1 MKHKP
6 LHGSR
11 FFFATTPL
19 PCPYLPGRVERRV
32 VTELMGRDV
41 RALHDAL
48 SQAGYRRSHGIAYAP
63 ACADCSACVAVRI
76 LVSEFTPSKSQ
87 QRVMRLNGDLRIQ
100 ELSPVATSEQ
110 FALFSA
116 YQKARH
122 GDGDMSRMDYLDF
135 QALVEETPVDT
146 LLAEFRRPDGSLAAV
161 CLADRLNDG
170 LSAVYSFFD
179 PGSSRRSP
187 GTHMILWLV
196 ERAKTLGLPHVYL
209 GFWIE
214 GCSKMSYKANFH
226 PVEGFTCDGWR
237 RLGEESAGS

>member
-6 LHGSR
+6 LHGNR
-11 FFFATTPL
+11 FFFATAPQ

-32 VTELMGRDV
+32 VTELVGRGV
-41 RALHDAL
+41 GTLHDAL
-48 SQAGYRRSHGIAYAP
+48 SQAGYRRSHTIAYAP
-63 ACADCSACVAVRI
+63 VCPECSACVAVRI
-76 LVSEFTPSKSQ
+76 VVADFTPSRSQ
-87 QRVMRLNGDLRIQ
+87 QRVMRLNEDLRIE
-100 ELSPVATSEQ
+100 ELSPTATSEQ

-122 GDGDMSRMDYLDF
+122 GDGDMSRMDYLDY

-146 LLAEFRRPDGSLAAV
+146 VLSEFRRPDGSLAAV
-161 CLADRLNDG
+161 CLADRLDDG

-179 PGSSRRSP
+179 PRLSRRSP

-196 ERAKTLGLPHVYL
+196 ERANSLGLAYVYL

-214 GCSKMSYKANFH
+214 GCSKMSYKANFG
-226 PVEGFTCDGWR
+226 PVEGFTHEGWQ
-237 RLGEESAGS
+237 RLDAGRT

>member
-6 LHGSR
+6 LHGSQ

-32 VTELMGRDV
+32 VTELMGRGV
-41 RALHDAL
+41 GALHDAL

-63 ACADCSACVAVRI
+63 VCPDCSACVPVRI
-76 LVSEFTPSKSQ
+76 LADEFTPSKSQ
-87 QRVMRLNGDLRIQ
+87 QRVMRLNEDLAVQ

-110 FALFSA
+110 YALFSA
-116 YQKARH
+116 YQNVRH
-122 GDGDMSRMDYLDF
+122 GDGDMSQMDYLDY
-135 QALVEETPVDT
+135 QALVEETPVHT
-146 LLAEFRRPDGSLAAV
+146 VLGEFRRQDGSLAAV

-179 PGSSRRSP
+179 PELNRRSP

-196 ERAKTLGLPHVYL
+196 ERAKSLGLAYVYL

-214 GCSKMSYKANFH
+214 GCSKMSYKANFD
-226 PVEGFTCDGWR
+226 PVEGFTHEGWQ
-237 RLGEESAGS
+237 RLDAGRA

>member
-6 LHGSR
+6 LHGNR

-19 PCPYLPGRVERRV
+19 PCPYLPGRIERRV
-32 VTELMGRDV
+32 VTELMGRGVTD
-41 RALHDAL
+41 LHDAL
-48 SQAGYRRSHGIAYAP
+48 SQAGYRRSHDIAYAP
-63 ACADCSACVAVRI
+63 VCPECSACVAVRI
-76 LVSEFTPSKSQ
+76 VAGEFTPSRSQ
-87 QRVMRLNGDLRIQ
+87 QRVMKLNGDLRIQ
-100 ELSPVATSEQ
+100 ELPPVATSEQ

-116 YQKARH
+116 YQKVRH
-122 GDGDMSRMDYLDF
+122 GDGDMARMDYLDY

-146 LLAEFRRPDGSLAAV
+146 LLAEFRRRDGRLAAV
-161 CLADRLNDG
+161 CLADRLVDG

-196 ERAKTLGLPHVYL
+196 ERANSLGLPYVYL

-214 GCSKMSYKANFH
+214 GCSKMSYKANFR
-226 PVEGFTCDGWR
+226 PVEGFTAEGWR
-237 RLGEESAGS
+237 RLGPGD